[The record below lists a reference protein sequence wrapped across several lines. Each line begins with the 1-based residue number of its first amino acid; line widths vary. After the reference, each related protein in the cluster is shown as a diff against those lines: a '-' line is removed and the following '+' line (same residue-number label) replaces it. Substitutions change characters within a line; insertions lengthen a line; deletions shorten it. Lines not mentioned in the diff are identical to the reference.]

1 MSASWI
7 IDGYNVI
14 LRLGSDGRLDDGE
27 LARRRQVLEEMV
39 TQFGRQRGI
48 CPLVVY
54 DGLRLPGGPVGGGRD
69 DHLEVTFV
77 EPPADADDL
86 IHHRAAGWRREGK
99 EVRVVTSDEG
109 LALRVRNE
117 GAVVISTEAF
127 GRRLVELGRK
137 RSTGPAEADGMADIE
152 AHFLALHHE
161 EVRRRAEDRPV
172 ASAAPVA
179 LEPVAVPPAPPA
191 QVYKTRKEK
200 EPAMG
205 QESAASREE
214 RRLKGRLRQQRRLQA
229 QRRGRGE
236 QRRRRH

>member
-1 MSASWI
+1 MSACWI

-27 LARRRQVLEEMV
+27 LARRRQILEEMV
-39 TQFGRQRGI
+39 THFGRQRGI

-54 DGLRLPGGPVGGGRD
+54 DGLRLPGGPAGGNRG

-77 EPPADADDL
+77 EPPSEADDL
-86 IHHRAAGWRREGK
+86 IHHRAAGRRREGK

-109 LALRVRNE
+109 LSLRVRNE
-117 GAVVISTEAF
+117 GAVVISAEAF

-137 RSTGPAEADGMADIE
+137 KNAGLGEADGMADIE

-161 EVRRRAEDRPV
+161 EVRRRAGNRP
-172 ASAAPVA
+172 AALAPVA
-179 LEPVAVPPAPPA
+179 VAPAPTA
-191 QVYKTRKEK
+191 QVYKTRE
-200 EPAMG
+200 ERAPAMG
-205 QESAASREE
+205 QESAVSREE
-214 RRLKGRLRQQRRLQA
+214 RRLKGRLRQERRLQA
-229 QRRGRGE
+229 QRRRRGE

>member
-1 MSASWI
+1 MSAFWI

-27 LARRRQVLEEMV
+27 LARRRKVLEERV
-39 TQFGRQRGI
+39 TQFGRHRGI

-54 DGLRLPGGPVGGGRD
+54 DGLRLPGGHAASGRG

-77 EPPADADDL
+77 EPPSEADDL
-86 IHHRAAGWRREGK
+86 IHHRATGWRREGR

-109 LALRVRNE
+109 LARRVRSE

-127 GRRLVELGRK
+127 GLRLVELGRK
-137 RSTGPAEADGMADIE
+137 KNAGPGEAGGMADIE

-161 EVRRRAEDRPV
+161 EERRRAEDRPV
-172 ASAAPVA
+172 APAAVVA
-179 LEPVAVPPAPPA
+179 AAPPAPPGRA
-191 QVYKTRKEK
+191 HKALREK
-200 EPAMG
+200 KQAMG
-205 QESAASREE
+205 EEAVVSRNE

-229 QRRGRGE
+229 
-236 QRRRRH
+236 RRRRR